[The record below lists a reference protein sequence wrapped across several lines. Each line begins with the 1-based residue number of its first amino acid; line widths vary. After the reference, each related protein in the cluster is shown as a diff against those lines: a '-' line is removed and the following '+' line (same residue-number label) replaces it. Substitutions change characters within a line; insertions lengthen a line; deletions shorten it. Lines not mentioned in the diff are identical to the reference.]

1 MDGILSTL
9 KVCLSFG
16 IGVLGWFL
24 GGFDTMLITLL
35 VFMLVDY
42 ITGIL
47 NAIANKKLCSS
58 VGFKGLLKKVL
69 IILLVGSINILGIAM
84 EIDGLRYLVI
94 SFYLANEG
102 ISILENA
109 CKLGVPVPEKIKD
122 VLEQL
127 KEGEN

>member
-9 KVCLSFG
+9 KLCLSFG

-35 VFMLVDY
+35 VFMVVDY
-42 ITGIL
+42 ITGII
-47 NAIANKKLCSS
+47 NAISNKKLCSS

-84 EIDGLRYLVI
+84 NIDGLRYLVI

-109 CKLGVPVPEKIKD
+109 CKLGVPIPEKIKD

-127 KEGEN
+127 KEGEK